1 MSEPRLALARADVE
15 KTLRPVERATML
27 PPAAFADPAVLD
39 WELDSC
45 FAAGSVSGMRRAS
58 RSPAATSRAR

>member
-1 MSEPRLALARADVE
+1 MPEPRLALARADVE

-39 WELDSC
+39 WELDSLFRGWVC
-45 FAAGSVSGMRRAS
+45 VGHAS
-58 RSPAATSRAR
+58 RVAEPGSYLVRE